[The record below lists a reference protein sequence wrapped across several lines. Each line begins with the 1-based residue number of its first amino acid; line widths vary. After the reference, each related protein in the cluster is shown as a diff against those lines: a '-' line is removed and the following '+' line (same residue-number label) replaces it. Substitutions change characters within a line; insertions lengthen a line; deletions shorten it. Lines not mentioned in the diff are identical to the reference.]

1 MLADVELKMSIV
13 AARVCPR
20 WNARRWSQPE
30 ACILPPS
37 RDLGYHGAVMIPR
50 YSRPEMSALWSD
62 QAKFQRW
69 LDVEVAACE
78 AWADLGRIPRA
89 DADAIREHATFD
101 LAKIDEYIAVTHH
114 DVTAFLH
121 SVTDSLGDE
130 GRFVHFGLTSSDVWD
145 TATGLQLR
153 DACDILLKG
162 VDELQS
168 VIERQARTYRDAL
181 CVGRTH
187 GVHAEPTTFGLKLAV
202 WVDEMRRNK
211 QRLLAAR
218 EAVAVGAISGTVGTH
233 ASVPPELEEIV
244 CQRLGLGLEAAS
256 TQIIQRDRHAQ
267 FVATLAIIGASLEK
281 FATEIRGLQKTEVR
295 EAEEPFDEGQTGSS
309 AMPHK
314 RNPELCERICGL
326 ARVLRGYAVTAMEN
340 VALWH
345 ERDISHS
352 STERI
357 VFPDA
362 CLILDYA
369 LHLFTGVMDR
379 LRVFPDHMRENI
391 DRSYGL
397 VFSQRVL
404 LALIETDMSR
414 GDAYAIVQR
423 NAMKAWNERVPFQG
437 LLLADPE
444 VTARLSPAEI
454 DAIFDYSFYLA
465 NVGATFDRLGL

>member
-1 MLADVELKMSIV
+1 
-13 AARVCPR
+13 
-20 WNARRWSQPE
+20 
-30 ACILPPS
+30 
-37 RDLGYHGAVMIPR
+37 
-50 YSRPEMSALWSD
+50 MSALWSD

-78 AWADLGRIPRA
+78 AWADLGRIPREA
-89 DADAIREHATFD
+89 ASAIRANATFD

-114 DVTAFLH
+114 DVTAFLR
-121 SVTDSLGDE
+121 SVTDSLGEE
-130 GRFVHFGLTSSDVWD
+130 GRYVHFGLTSSDVWD

-153 DACDILLKG
+153 DACDLLLQG
-162 VDELQS
+162 VEGLQA
-168 VIERQARTYRDAL
+168 VIERQAKAHRDTL

-202 WVDEMRRNK
+202 WVDEMRRNH

-218 EAVAVGAISGTVGTH
+218 DAIAVGAISGTVGTH

-244 CQRLGLGLEAAS
+244 CEKLGLGIEAAS

-267 FVATLAIIGASLEK
+267 FVATVALIGASLEK
-281 FATEIRGLQKTEVR
+281 FATEIRALQKTEVR

-314 RNPELCERICGL
+314 RNPELCERVCGL

-362 CLILDYA
+362 CLVLDYA
-369 LHLFTGVMDR
+369 LHIFTGVMAR
-379 LRVFPDHMRENI
+379 LRVFPEHMRENL

-404 LALIETDMSR
+404 LALIDTGMSR

-423 NAMKAWNERVPFQG
+423 NAMCAWNERRPFKE

-444 VTARLSPAEI
+444 VTSRLSAQDLDGI
-454 DAIFDYSFYLA
+454 YDYSFYLA

>member
-1 MLADVELKMSIV
+1 
-13 AARVCPR
+13 
-20 WNARRWSQPE
+20 
-30 ACILPPS
+30 
-37 RDLGYHGAVMIPR
+37 MIPR

-78 AWADLGRIPRA
+78 AWADLGRIPREA
-89 DADAIREHATFD
+89 ADAIRDNASFE

-114 DVTAFLH
+114 DVTAFLR
-121 SVTDSLGDE
+121 SVTDSLGEE
-130 GRFVHFGLTSSDVWD
+130 GRYVHFGLTSSDVWD

-153 DACDILLKG
+153 DACDLLLKG
-162 VDELQS
+162 IDGLQV
-168 VIERQARTYRDAL
+168 VIERQAKAHRDTL

-202 WVDEMRRNK
+202 WVDEMRRNRE
-211 QRLLAAR
+211 RLLAAR
-218 EAVAVGAISGTVGTH
+218 DAVAVGAISGTVGTH

-244 CQRLGLGLEAAS
+244 CKRLGLGLEAAS

-267 FVATLAIIGASLEK
+267 FVMTLALIGASLEK
-281 FATEIRGLQKTEVR
+281 FATEIRGLQKTETR

-362 CLILDYA
+362 CLVLDYA
-369 LHLFTGVMDR
+369 LSIFTGVMDR
-379 LRVFPDHMRENI
+379 LRVFPEHMRENL

-404 LALIETDMSR
+404 LALIDTGLSR

-423 NAMKAWNERVPFQG
+423 NAMRAWNERVQFRG
-437 LLLADPE
+437 LLNEDEA
-444 VTARLSPAEI
+444 VTSRLSAADI
-454 DAIFDYSFYLA
+454 DALFDYSFYLT